1 MVATE
6 KPEGWYSHTQQYSPP
21 RIPYYPADL
30 DEAAYGICN
39 IETDKVTIELNFGQ
53 MPGYPMMVKGTISGS
68 QFELDDGLVWSFTL
82 HKFGNDQGAECANV
96 GPEFNPLAEFVHG
109 QPNIYA
115 DPSRGTIEDV
125 TIIETPEDG
134 SVTEQEFKQTKFM
147 QNLEGKNSVIGRSV
161 KVTKRVSST
170 EETTEQ
176 DDSKTT
182 EVQDEEE
189 DTIIVLGCCVIGH
202 ADMPGAVAA
211 SLEETKEQQEEE

>member
-1 MVATE
+1 M
-6 KPEGWYSHTQQYSPP
+6 
-21 RIPYYPADL
+21 
-30 DEAAYGICN
+30 
-39 IETDKVTIELNFGQ
+39 
-53 MPGYPMMVKGTISGS
+53 
-68 QFELDDGLVWSFTL
+68 
-82 HKFGNDQGAECANV
+82 
-96 GPEFNPLAEFVHG
+96 
-109 QPNIYA
+109 
-115 DPSRGTIEDV
+115 